1 MTRSIH
7 FLGIGGVG
15 MAGVAFLLKARG
27 RAVSGCDLYATP
39 RTRWLE
45 ENGISVA
52 IGHDAAHID
61 SSIGKLV
68 VTPAVPPDTPELA
81 AARAA
86 GITVRSRGEVLAS
99 LVNAADGIAVC
110 GTHGKTTT
118 ATFTTRLLQNLGA
131 HPSWCIG
138 GETGSV
144 PVAGV
149 GTDPIPG
156 TDPVARTAPL
166 VVEADESDGTLALY
180 RPHTLVLNAV
190 DFDHLEHFGSKEDY
204 FDCYR
209 AVIHQTRDT
218 IIVCADHPQ
227 ALDLV
232 QGVCPQSR
240 VCPQDCW
247 GLSPECG
254 GLSPK
259 IVTFGFAPEAQVN
272 AADWPDIPVL
282 GRHNVANAL
291 AAIAV
296 ALSRGF
302 TREQIAVALPDAV
315 SALPDRRFER
325 VAESDSVCV
334 YTDYAH
340 HPAELKCAIDMA
352 RALRPARLRVLFQP
366 HRYSRTKAL
375 CNEFPPAFAAA
386 DEVVLAPVYPA
397 FEEPLLG
404 GDIADLYAAF
414 RGQTPQNRG
423 QTPHVLLARSL
434 DEGWRH
440 LFLTAR
446 HGDILMLLGAGDIVN
461 LVPRVKE
468 EMSGWKFPNRAWTP
482 LAPRS
487 FFRTGGETC
496 GGGERMVVGMG
507 SNTWF
512 SDCATDIDIVQVP
525 SDRPAARPGA
535 SLLADHP
542 ELAFMAGIPGTV
554 GGWAKMNA
562 GAFGDSFGNH
572 VESVEVVLADGSIR
586 TMPAAECGFSYR
598 HSSIPGLITSV
609 TLKPVPAVGAAARPA
624 DFLARRKAF
633 PPRTCGSVFKN
644 PPDAPAGKLLE
655 EAGCKSLRVG
665 GAYVWQEHANV
676 IVAGDDCTSSDILA
690 LARLMSARVRA
701 RFGVVLE
708 PEIRGLVTGDGDS
721 ATTTRQPHPQKP
733 ETSHTT

>member
-1 MTRSIH
+1 MTGVH

-45 ENGISVA
+45 ANGIPVA
-52 IGHDAAHID
+52 IGHDASHITD
-61 SSIGKLV
+61 SVATSATFPDELI
-68 VTPAVPPDTPELA
+68 VTPAVPPSNPELA

-86 GITVRSRGEVLAS
+86 GLTVRSRGEVLAS

-118 ATFTTRLLQNLGA
+118 ATFTTRLLQKLGA

-138 GETGSV
+138 GETGTV

-149 GTDPIPG
+149 GTDPISG
-156 TDPVARTAPL
+156 TGPAIWGTGPL

-190 DFDHLEHFGSKEDY
+190 DFDHLEHFSSKEDY

-209 AVIHQTRDT
+209 TAIRQTSDT

-240 VCPQDCW
+240 VCPQ
-247 GLSPECG
+247 ECG

-259 IVTFGFAPEAQVN
+259 IVTFGFAPGAQVN

-302 TREQIAVALPDAV
+302 TREQIAAALPDAV
-315 SALPDRRFER
+315 SALPDRRFEQ
-325 VAESDSVCV
+325 VASSDDVRV

-352 RALRPARLRVLFQP
+352 RALHPARLRVLFQP

-375 CNEFPPAFAAA
+375 CDEFPPAFEAA

-414 RGQTPQNRG
+414 RGQAPQGRG

-446 HGDILMLLGAGDIVN
+446 PGDILMLLGAGDIVN

-468 EMSGWKFPNRAWTP
+468 EMAEWKFSDCAWTP

-487 FFRTGGETC
+487 FFLP
-496 GGGERMVVGMG
+496 
-507 SNTWF
+507 N
-512 SDCATDIDIVQVP
+512 
-525 SDRPAARPGA
+525 
-535 SLLADHP
+535 
-542 ELAFMAGIPGTV
+542 
-554 GGWAKMNA
+554 
-562 GAFGDSFGNH
+562 
-572 VESVEVVLADGSIR
+572 
-586 TMPAAECGFSYR
+586 
-598 HSSIPGLITSV
+598 
-609 TLKPVPAVGAAARPA
+609 
-624 DFLARRKAF
+624 RR
-633 PPRTCGSVFKN
+633 
-644 PPDAPAGKLLE
+644 
-655 EAGCKSLRVG
+655 
-665 GAYVWQEHANV
+665 
-676 IVAGDDCTSSDILA
+676 
-690 LARLMSARVRA
+690 
-701 RFGVVLE
+701 
-708 PEIRGLVTGDGDS
+708 
-721 ATTTRQPHPQKP
+721 
-733 ETSHTT
+733 

>member
-1 MTRSIH
+1 MARHIH
-7 FLGIGGVG
+7 FQGIGGVG
-15 MAGVAFLLKARG
+15 MAGLAFLLKKRG
-27 RAVSGCDLYATP
+27 NDISGCDLSATP

-45 ENGISVA
+45 ANGIPVK
-52 IGHDAAHID
+52 IGHSPSHLKVAPVDE
-61 SSIGKLV
+61 LV
-68 VTPAVPPDTPELA
+68 VTPAVPPDNPELA

-138 GETGSV
+138 GETGTV

-149 GTDPIPG
+149 GTDPAQTG
-156 TDPVARTAPL
+156 TGPAILGTGPL

-180 RPHTLVLNAV
+180 HPHTLVLNAV
-190 DFDHLEHFGSKEDY
+190 DFDHLEHFGSKEEY

-209 AVIHQTRDT
+209 AVIRQTSDT

-227 ALDLV
+227 ALELV
-232 QGVCPQSR
+232 DGVCPHQK
-240 VCPQDCW
+240 V
-247 GLSPECG
+247 
-254 GLSPK
+254 
-259 IVTFGFAPEAQVN
+259 VTFGFAPEAQVN
-272 AADWPDIPVL
+272 AADWPNIPVL
-282 GRHNVANAL
+282 GRHNIANAL

-302 TREQIAVALPDAV
+302 TREQIAAALPDAV
-315 SALPDRRFER
+315 SALPDRRFEQ
-325 VAESDSVCV
+325 VAEADGVRV

-352 RALRPARLRVLFQP
+352 RALRPTRLRVLFQP

-375 CNEFPPAFAAA
+375 LDEFPPAFESA

-414 RGQTPQNRG
+414 RGQTPQDRG
-423 QTPHVLLARSL
+423 QTPQVLLARSL

-440 LFLTAR
+440 LFLTAQS
-446 HGDILMLLGAGDIVN
+446 GDILMLLGAGDIVN
-461 LVPRVKE
+461 LVPRVKDE
-468 EMSGWKFPNRAWTP
+468 TGDCTFPTRTWTP
-482 LAPRS
+482 LAPHS
-487 FFRTGGETC
+487 FFRTGGQTC
-496 GGGERMVVGMG
+496 GGGEKVIVGMG

-512 SDCATDIDIVQVP
+512 SDCATDIDLVQVP

-542 ELAFMAGIPGTV
+542 ELAFMAGIPGTI

-572 VESVEVVLADGSIR
+572 IESVEVMLADGSVR
-586 TMPAAECGFSYR
+586 TIPAADCGFAYR
-598 HSSIPGLITSV
+598 RSSIPGLITSV
-609 TLKPVPAVGAAARPA
+609 TLKPAPSDSAATRPA
-624 DFLARRKAF
+624 DFLARRKSV

-676 IVAGDDCTSSDILA
+676 IVAGDGCTSSDILA
-690 LARLMSARVRA
+690 LARLMAARVRA

-708 PEIRGLVTGDGDS
+708 PEIRGLVTGDGD
-721 ATTTRQPHPQKP
+721 
-733 ETSHTT
+733 

>member
-1 MTRSIH
+1 MTGVH

-27 RAVSGCDLYATP
+27 RTVSGCDLYSTP

-45 ENGISVA
+45 ENGIPVA
-52 IGHDAAHID
+52 IGHDAAHINP
-61 SSIGKLV
+61 SIGELI
-68 VTPAVPPDTPELA
+68 VTPAVPPDNPELA

-144 PVAGV
+144 PVAGM
-149 GTDPIPG
+149 GTVPTQTG
-156 TDPVARTAPL
+156 TGPAILGTGPL

-190 DFDHLEHFGSKEDY
+190 DFDHLEHFSSKEDY

-209 AVIHQTRDT
+209 TVIRQTSDT

-240 VCPQDCW
+240 VCPQECG
-247 GLSPECG
+247 GLSPKCG

-296 ALSRGF
+296 AFSRGF
-302 TREQIAVALPDAV
+302 TREQIAAALPDAV
-315 SALPDRRFER
+315 SALPDRRFEQ
-325 VAESDSVCV
+325 VASSDDVRV

-352 RALRPARLRVLFQP
+352 RALHPARLRVLFQP

-375 CNEFPPAFAAA
+375 CDEFPPAFESA

-414 RGQTPQNRG
+414 RGQTPQDRG
-423 QTPHVLLARSL
+423 QAPQVILARSL

-440 LFLTAR
+440 LFLTAQP
-446 HGDILMLLGAGDIVN
+446 GDILMLLGAGDIIN

-468 EMSGWKFPNRAWTP
+468 EMVGWKFTDRAWTP
-482 LAPRS
+482 LAPHS
-487 FFRTGGETC
+487 FFRTGGQTCC
-496 GGGERMVVGMG
+496 GGEKVIVGMG

-525 SDRPAARPGA
+525 SDRTAARSGA
-535 SLLADHP
+535 SLLAEHP

-572 VESVEVVLADGSIR
+572 IESVEVVQSDGSIR
-586 TMPAAECGFSYR
+586 TIPAADCGFAYR
-598 HSSIPGLITSV
+598 HSAIPGLITSV
-609 TLKPVPAVGAAARPA
+609 TLKPVPADGASARPA
-624 DFLARRKAF
+624 DFLARRKSF

-676 IVAGDDCTSSDILA
+676 IVAGDSCTSSDILA
-690 LARLMSARVRA
+690 LARLMAARVRA

-708 PEIRGLVTGDGDS
+708 PEIRGLITDVPSVAQERDPPVDGV
-721 ATTTRQPHPQKP
+721 
-733 ETSHTT
+733 

>member
-1 MTRSIH
+1 MTRCIH
-7 FLGIGGVG
+7 LLGIGGVG
-15 MAGVAFLLKARG
+15 MAGVAFLLKARN

-45 ENGISVA
+45 ANGIPVA

-61 SSIGKLV
+61 SSIGGLI
-68 VTPAVPPDTPELA
+68 VTPAVPPDNPELA

-99 LVNAADGIAVC
+99 LVNSADGIAVC

-118 ATFTTRLLQNLGA
+118 ATFTTRLLQKLGF

-138 GETGSV
+138 GETGPV

-149 GTDPIPG
+149 GTG
-156 TDPVARTAPL
+156 PL

-180 RPHTLVLNAV
+180 RPQTLVLNAV
-190 DFDHLEHFGSKEDY
+190 DFDHLEHFSSKEDY

-209 AVIHQTRDT
+209 SVIRQTSDT

-227 ALDLV
+227 ALELV
-232 QGVCPQSR
+232 QGVCPQR
-240 VCPQDCW
+240 
-247 GLSPECG
+247 GE

-272 AADWPDIPVL
+272 ADDWPDIPVL

-296 ALSRGF
+296 AHSRGF
-302 TREQIAVALPDAV
+302 TREQIAAVLPDAV
-315 SALPDRRFER
+315 SALPDRRFEQ
-325 VAESDSVCV
+325 VASADDVRV

-352 RALRPARLRVLFQP
+352 RALHPAHLRVLFQP

-375 CNEFPPAFAAA
+375 RDEFPPAFAAA

-414 RGQTPQNRG
+414 REQTPQ
-423 QTPHVLLARSL
+423 VLLARST

-446 HGDILMLLGAGDIVN
+446 PGDILMLLGAGDIVN

-468 EMSGWKFPNRAWTP
+468 EMAGWKFTDRAWTP

-496 GGGERMVVGMG
+496 GGGVQVIVGMG

-512 SDCATDIDIVQVP
+512 SDCATDIEIVQVP
-525 SDRPAARPGA
+525 SDRSAARPGA
-535 SLLADHP
+535 SLLAGHP

-572 VESVEVVLADGSIR
+572 VESVEVMLADGTVR
-586 TMPAAECGFSYR
+586 TIPAADCGFAYR
-598 HSSIPGLITSV
+598 HSAIPGLITSV
-609 TLKPVPAVGAAARPA
+609 TLKPAPSGGTSARPA
-624 DFLARRKAF
+624 DFLARRKSF

-644 PPDAPAGKLLE
+644 PPDASAGKLLE

-665 GAYVWQEHANV
+665 GACVWQEHANV
-676 IVAGDDCTSSDILA
+676 IVAGDGCTSSDILA
-690 LARLMSARVRA
+690 LARLMAARVRA
-701 RFGVVLE
+701 RFGVALE
-708 PEIRGLVTGDGDS
+708 PEIRGLVTGDGAS
-721 ATTTRQPHPQKP
+721 ATTTRPPRSQTP

>member
-1 MTRSIH
+1 MTGVH

-27 RAVSGCDLYATP
+27 RAVSGCDLYSTS

-45 ENGISVA
+45 ENGIPVA

-61 SSIGKLV
+61 SSIGELI
-68 VTPAVPPDTPELA
+68 VTPAVPPDNPELA

-86 GITVRSRGEVLAS
+86 GITVRSRGEVLSS

-138 GETGSV
+138 GETGAV

-149 GTDPIPG
+149 GTD
-156 TDPVARTAPL
+156 PL

-180 RPHTLVLNAV
+180 HPHTLVLNAV
-190 DFDHLEHFGSKEDY
+190 DFDHLEHFSSKKDY

-209 AVIHQTRDT
+209 TVIRQTSDT

-227 ALDLV
+227 ALELV
-232 QGVCPQSR
+232 QGAITSGRAVAPR
-240 VCPQDCW
+240 PPN
-247 GLSPECG
+247 L
-254 GLSPK
+254 
-259 IVTFGFAPEAQVN
+259 VTFGFAPEAQVN

-282 GRHNVANAL
+282 GRHNIANAL

-302 TREQIAVALPDAV
+302 TREQIAAALPDAV
-315 SALPDRRFER
+315 SALPDRRFEQVADSDGVR
-325 VAESDSVCV
+325 VF
-334 YTDYAH
+334 TDYAH

-352 RALRPARLRVLFQP
+352 RALHPTRLRVLFQP

-375 CNEFPPAFAAA
+375 CDEFPPAFESA

-414 RGQTPQNRG
+414 RGQPPQARG
-423 QTPHVLLARSL
+423 QTPQVILARSL
-434 DEGWRH
+434 DEGWCH

-446 HGDILMLLGAGDIVN
+446 PGDILMLLGAGDIIN
-461 LVPRVKE
+461 LVPRVKK
-468 EMSGWKFPNRAWTP
+468 EMSEWKFTDRAWTP
-482 LAPRS
+482 LAPHS
-487 FFRTGGETC
+487 FFRTGGQTC
-496 GGGERMVVGMG
+496 GGGEKVIVGMG

-525 SDRPAARPGA
+525 PDRFAARSGA

-554 GGWAKMNA
+554 GGWTKMNA

-572 VESVEVVLADGSIR
+572 VESVEVMLADGSVR
-586 TMPAAECGFSYR
+586 TIPAADCGFAYR
-598 HSSIPGLITSV
+598 HSAIPGLITSIA
-609 TLKPVPAVGAAARPA
+609 LKPPPADGAPARPA
-624 DFLARRKAF
+624 DFLARRKSF

-676 IVAGDDCTSSDILA
+676 IVAEGDCTSSDVLA
-690 LARLMSARVRA
+690 LARLMAARVRA
-701 RFGVVLE
+701 CFGVVLK
-708 PEIRGLVTGDGDS
+708 PEIRGIEVL
-721 ATTTRQPHPQKP
+721 
-733 ETSHTT
+733 

>member
-1 MTRSIH
+1 MTGVH

-27 RAVSGCDLYATP
+27 RTVSGCDLYSTP

-45 ENGISVA
+45 ENGIPVA
-52 IGHDAAHID
+52 IGHDAAHINP
-61 SSIGKLV
+61 SIGELI
-68 VTPAVPPDTPELA
+68 VTPAVPPDNPELA

-131 HPSWCIG
+131 NPSWCIG

-149 GTDPIPG
+149 GTDPTLG
-156 TDPVARTAPL
+156 TDPL

-180 RPHTLVLNAV
+180 HPHTLVLNAV
-190 DFDHLEHFGSKEDY
+190 DFDHLEHFNSKEDY

-209 AVIHQTRDT
+209 TVIRQTSET

-227 ALDLV
+227 ALELV
-232 QGVCPQSR
+232 QGAVCSAAVAERP
-240 VCPQDCW
+240 PYHALEDKN
-247 GLSPECG
+247 GN
-254 GLSPK
+254 LSPK

-282 GRHNVANAL
+282 GCHNVANAL

-302 TREQIAVALPDAV
+302 TREQITAALPDAV
-315 SALPDRRFER
+315 SVLPDRRFEQ
-325 VAESDSVCV
+325 VACSDGVRV

-352 RALRPARLRVLFQP
+352 RALHPARLRVLFQP

-375 CNEFPPAFAAA
+375 CDEFPPAFESA

-414 RGQTPQNRG
+414 RGQTPQDRG
-423 QTPHVLLARSL
+423 QAPQVILARSL

-440 LFLTAR
+440 LFLTAQP
-446 HGDILMLLGAGDIVN
+446 GDILMLLGAGDIIN

-468 EMSGWKFPNRAWTP
+468 EMVGWKFTDRAWTP
-482 LAPRS
+482 LAPHS
-487 FFRTGGETC
+487 FFRTGGQTCC
-496 GGGERMVVGMG
+496 GGEKVIVGMG

-525 SDRPAARPGA
+525 SDRTAARSGA
-535 SLLADHP
+535 SLLAEHP

-572 VESVEVVLADGSIR
+572 IESVEVVQSDGSIR
-586 TMPAAECGFSYR
+586 TIPAADCGFAYR
-598 HSSIPGLITSV
+598 HSAIPGLITSV
-609 TLKPVPAVGAAARPA
+609 TLKPVPADGASARPA
-624 DFLARRKAF
+624 DFLARRKSF

-676 IVAGDDCTSSDILA
+676 IVAGDSCTSSDILA
-690 LARLMSARVRA
+690 LARLMAARVRA

-708 PEIRGLVTGDGDS
+708 PEIRGLITDVPSVAQERDPPVDGV
-721 ATTTRQPHPQKP
+721 
-733 ETSHTT
+733 

>member
-61 SSIGKLV
+61 ASIGELV
-68 VTPAVPPDTPELA
+68 VTPAVPPDTPELV

-86 GITVRSRGEVLAS
+86 GLTVRSRGEVLAS

-118 ATFTTRLLQNLGA
+118 ATFTTRLLQKLGA

-138 GETGSV
+138 GETGTV

-149 GTDPIPG
+149 GTDPISG
-156 TDPVARTAPL
+156 TGPAILGTGPL

-180 RPHTLVLNAV
+180 RPNTLVLNAV
-190 DFDHLEHFGSKEDY
+190 DFDHLEHFSSKEDY

-209 AVIHQTRDT
+209 TVIRQTSDT

-240 VCPQDCW
+240 VCPQ
-247 GLSPECG
+247 ECG

-259 IVTFGFAPEAQVN
+259 IVTFGFAPGAQVN

-302 TREQIAVALPDAV
+302 TREQIAAALPDAV
-315 SALPDRRFER
+315 SALPDRRFEQ
-325 VAESDSVCV
+325 VASSDDVRV

-352 RALRPARLRVLFQP
+352 RALHPARLRVLFQP

-375 CNEFPPAFAAA
+375 CDEFPPAFEAA

-414 RGQTPQNRG
+414 RGQAPQGRG
-423 QTPHVLLARSL
+423 QTPHVLLAHSL

-440 LFLTAR
+440 LFLTAQPC
-446 HGDILMLLGAGDIVN
+446 DVLMLLGAGDIVN

-468 EMSGWKFPNRAWTP
+468 EMSGWKFTDRAWTP
-482 LAPRS
+482 LAPHS

-496 GGGERMVVGMG
+496 GDGEKVIVGMG

-512 SDCATDIDIVQVP
+512 SDCATDIEIVQVP
-525 SDRPAARPGA
+525 PDRPAARPGA

-572 VESVEVVLADGSIR
+572 VESVEVVLADGSVR

-624 DFLARRKAF
+624 DFLARRKVF

-676 IVAGDDCTSSDILA
+676 IVAGDGCTSSDILA

-721 ATTTRQPHPQKP
+721 ATTTRQPRPQTP

>member
-1 MTRSIH
+1 MTGIH

-45 ENGISVA
+45 SNGIPVD
-52 IGHDAAHID
+52 IGHDAAHIN
-61 SSIGKLV
+61 SSVDELII
-68 VTPAVPPDTPELA
+68 TPAVPPDTPELA

-144 PVAGV
+144 PVAGM
-149 GTDPIPG
+149 GTVPAQTG
-156 TDPVARTAPL
+156 TGPAILGTGPL

-190 DFDHLEHFGSKEDY
+190 DLDHLEHFSSKEDY

-209 AVIHQTRDT
+209 TVIRQTSDT

-232 QGVCPQSR
+232 QESMRSAAVAGRPPYPVSR
-240 VCPQDCW
+240 R
-247 GLSPECG
+247 GNEN
-254 GLSPK
+254 LSPK
-259 IVTFGFAPEAQVN
+259 IVTFGFAPGAQVN

-302 TREQIAVALPDAV
+302 TREQIAAALPDAV
-315 SALPDRRFER
+315 SALPDRRFEQ
-325 VAESDSVCV
+325 VASSDDVRV

-352 RALRPARLRVLFQP
+352 RALHPARLRVLFQP

-375 CNEFPPAFAAA
+375 CDEFPPAFEAA

-414 RGQTPQNRG
+414 RRQTPD
-423 QTPHVLLARSL
+423 VLLARSL

-440 LFLTAR
+440 LFLTA
-446 HGDILMLLGAGDIVN
+446 HPGDILMLLGAGDIVN

-468 EMSGWKFPNRAWTP
+468 EMSGWKFTDRAWTP

-496 GGGERMVVGMG
+496 GGGERMIVGMG

-512 SDCATDIDIVQVP
+512 SDCATDIEIVQVP

-554 GGWAKMNA
+554 GGWTKMNA

-572 VESVEVVLADGSIR
+572 VESVGVVLADGSAR
-586 TMPAAECGFSYR
+586 TIPAADCGFAYR
-598 HSSIPGLITSV
+598 RSSIPGLITSV
-609 TLKPVPAVGAAARPA
+609 TLKPTPSDGTAPRPA
-624 DFLARRKAF
+624 DFLARRKSF

-644 PPDAPAGKLLE
+644 PPNAPAGKLLE

-676 IVAGDDCTSSDILA
+676 IVAGDGSTSSDILA
-690 LARLMSARVRA
+690 LARLMAARVRA
-701 RFGVVLE
+701 RFDVVLE
-708 PEIRGLVTGDGDS
+708 PEIRGLVTGDGAS
-721 ATTTRQPHPQKP
+721 ATTTRPPRPQTP
-733 ETSHTT
+733 GTSHTT

>member
-1 MTRSIH
+1 MTGVH

-45 ENGISVA
+45 ANGIPVA
-52 IGHDAAHID
+52 IGHNATHID
-61 SSIGKLV
+61 SSIGELI
-68 VTPAVPPDTPELA
+68 VTPAVPPDNPELA

-99 LVNAADGIAVC
+99 LVNATDGIAVC

-118 ATFTTRLLQNLGA
+118 ATFTTRLLQNLGT

-149 GTDPIPG
+149 GTG
-156 TDPVARTAPL
+156 PL

-190 DFDHLEHFGSKEDY
+190 DFDHLEHFSSKEDY

-209 AVIHQTRDT
+209 TVIRQTSDT

-232 QGVCPQSR
+232 QGVCPQGSG
-240 VCPQDCW
+240 D
-247 GLSPECG
+247 
-254 GLSPK
+254 LSPK
-259 IVTFGFAPEAQVN
+259 IVTFGFAPGAQAN

-302 TREQIAVALPDAV
+302 TREQIVAALPDAV

-325 VAESDSVCV
+325 VAESDGVFV

-352 RALRPARLRVLFQP
+352 RALHPARLRVLFQP

-414 RGQTPQNRG
+414 RGQAL
-423 QTPHVLLARSL
+423 HVLLARSL
-434 DEGWRH
+434 NEGWRH

-446 HGDILMLLGAGDIVN
+446 PGDVLMLLGAGDIVN

-468 EMSGWKFPNRAWTP
+468 EMSGWKFPDRTWTP
-482 LAPRS
+482 LVAHS

-496 GGGERMVVGMG
+496 GGGAQAIVGMG

-512 SDCATDIDIVQVP
+512 SDCATDIEIVQVP
-525 SDRPAARPGA
+525 SNRPAARSGA
-535 SLLADHP
+535 SLLANHP

-554 GGWAKMNA
+554 GGWTKMNA

-572 VESVEVVLADGSIR
+572 VESVEVVLADGTVR
-586 TMPAAECGFSYR
+586 TIPAADCGFAYR
-598 HSSIPGLITSV
+598 RSAIPGLITSV
-609 TLKPVPAVGAAARPA
+609 TLKPIPSGGASARPA
-624 DFLARRKAF
+624 DFLARRKSF

-644 PPDAPAGKLLE
+644 PPDASAGKLLE

-676 IVAGDDCTSSDILA
+676 IVAGDGCTSSDILA
-690 LARLMSARVRA
+690 LARLMAARVRA

-708 PEIRGLVTGDGDS
+708 PEIRGLVTGDGDAA
-721 ATTTRQPHPQKP
+721 ATRSPPPPQTP
-733 ETSHTT
+733 ETSHRT

>member
-1 MTRSIH
+1 MTRCIH
-7 FLGIGGVG
+7 LLGIGGVG

-27 RAVSGCDLYATP
+27 HAVTGCDLYSTS

-45 ENGISVA
+45 ENGIPVA
-52 IGHDAAHID
+52 IGHDAVHID
-61 SSIGKLV
+61 SSIEELI
-68 VTPAVPPDTPELA
+68 VTPAVPPDNPELV

-86 GITVRSRGEVLAS
+86 EITVHSRGEVLAS

-118 ATFTTRLLQNLGA
+118 ATFTTRLLQNLGV

-138 GETGSV
+138 GETGAV

-149 GTDPIPG
+149 GTNPTLG
-156 TDPVARTAPL
+156 ADPVAVTAPL

-180 RPHTLVLNAV
+180 HPHTLVLTAV
-190 DFDHLEHFGSKEDY
+190 DFDHLEHFSSKEDY
-204 FDCYR
+204 FNCYR
-209 AVIHQTRDT
+209 AVIRQTSDT

-227 ALDLV
+227 ALELV
-232 QGVCPQSR
+232 QEACHHEAAGRPFPQ
-240 VCPQDCW
+240 V
-247 GLSPECG
+247 
-254 GLSPK
+254 
-259 IVTFGFAPEAQVN
+259 VTFGFAPEAQVN

-282 GRHNVANAL
+282 GRHNVTNAL

-302 TREQIAVALPDAV
+302 TREQIAAALPDAV
-315 SALPDRRFER
+315 SALPDRRFEQIACSDDVR
-325 VAESDSVCV
+325 VF
-334 YTDYAH
+334 TDYAH
-340 HPAELKCAIDMA
+340 HPAELKCAINMA
-352 RALRPARLRVLFQP
+352 RALHPSRLRVLFQP

-375 CNEFPPAFAAA
+375 CDEFPPAFESA

-397 FEEPLLG
+397 FEEPLPG

-414 RGQTPQNRG
+414 RRQTS
-423 QTPHVLLARSL
+423 HVILARSL
-434 DEGWRH
+434 EEGWRH

-446 HGDILMLLGAGDIVN
+446 PGDILMLLGAGDIIN
-461 LVPRVKE
+461 LVPRVKK
-468 EMSGWKFPNRAWTP
+468 EMAGWKFTDRAWTP
-482 LAPRS
+482 LAPHS
-487 FFRTGGETC
+487 FFRTGGQTC
-496 GGGERMVVGMG
+496 GGGEKVIVGMG

-512 SDCATDIDIVQVP
+512 SDCATDIEVVKLP
-525 SDRPAARPGA
+525 PDRPAARPGA

-554 GGWAKMNA
+554 GGWTKMNA

-572 VESVEVVLADGSIR
+572 IESVEAVQADGSVR
-586 TMPAAECGFSYR
+586 TIPAADCGFAYR
-598 HSSIPGLITSV
+598 RSAIPGLITSV
-609 TLKPVPAVGAAARPA
+609 TLKPAPSGGAAARPS
-624 DFLARRKAF
+624 DFLARRKSF

-665 GAYVWQEHANV
+665 GACVWQEHANV
-676 IVAGDDCTSSDILA
+676 IVAGDGCTSSDILA
-690 LARLMSARVRA
+690 LARLMAARVRM

-708 PEIRGLVTGDGDS
+708 PEIRGLEVST
-721 ATTTRQPHPQKP
+721 
-733 ETSHTT
+733 

>member
-1 MTRSIH
+1 MTGVH

-27 RAVSGCDLYATP
+27 RVVSGCDLYSTS

-45 ENGISVA
+45 ENGIPVA

-61 SSIGKLV
+61 SSIGELI
-68 VTPAVPPDTPELA
+68 VTPAVPSDNPELV

-118 ATFTTRLLQNLGA
+118 ATFTTRLLQNLST

-149 GTDPIPG
+149 GTDP
-156 TDPVARTAPL
+156 VAGTAPL

-190 DFDHLEHFGSKEDY
+190 DFDHLEHFSSKDDY

-209 AVIHQTRDT
+209 TVIRQTSDT

-227 ALDLV
+227 ALELV
-232 QGVCPQSR
+232 QEAARSASAPYQHGNGSR
-240 VCPQDCW
+240 
-247 GLSPECG
+247 SPR
-254 GLSPK
+254 

-302 TREQIAVALPDAV
+302 TREQIAAALPDAV
-315 SALPDRRFER
+315 SALPDRRFEQIACSDNVR
-325 VAESDSVCV
+325 VF
-334 YTDYAH
+334 TDYAH

-352 RALRPARLRVLFQP
+352 RALNPTRLRVLFQP

-375 CNEFPPAFAAA
+375 CDEFPPAFESA
-386 DEVVLAPVYPA
+386 DEVVLASVYPA

-414 RGQTPQNRG
+414 RGQTPQDQG
-423 QTPHVLLARSL
+423 QTPQVSQVILARSL
-434 DEGWRH
+434 DEGWHH
-440 LFLTAR
+440 LLLTSR
-446 HGDILMLLGAGDIVN
+446 PGDILMLLGAGDIIN

-468 EMSGWKFPNRAWTP
+468 EMAGWKFTDRTWTP
-482 LAPRS
+482 LAPHS
-487 FFRTGGETC
+487 FFRTGGQTCC
-496 GGGERMVVGMG
+496 GGEKVIVGMG

-525 SDRPAARPGA
+525 SDRFAARSGA

-572 VESVEVVLADGSIR
+572 VESVDVMFADGTVR
-586 TMPAAECGFSYR
+586 TIPAADCGFAYR
-598 HSSIPGLITSV
+598 HSDIPGLITSV
-609 TLKPVPAVGAAARPA
+609 TLKPAPADGGTARPA
-624 DFLARRKAF
+624 DFLARRKSF

-665 GAYVWQEHANV
+665 GAHVWQEHANV
-676 IVAGDDCTSSDILA
+676 IVAEDGCTSSDILA
-690 LARLMSARVRA
+690 LARLMAARVRA

-708 PEIRGLVTGDGDS
+708 PEIRGLVTGDGD
-721 ATTTRQPHPQKP
+721 
-733 ETSHTT
+733 